1 MVAKIVN
8 FLEHFCSHA
17 SGAVKLIT
25 DFFIDYKHK
34 FVVGC
39 NHTHREKTA
48 QINSSEK
55 CQEQ

>member
-39 NHTHREKTA
+39 NNTHREKTT
-48 QINSSEK
+48 QINSSENV
-55 CQEQ
+55 